1 MLRCDTPAQGS
12 SPPPP
17 VSWRNGARSPSKH
30 LQGHVDTQ
38 LHVLHVVVM
47 LLFNQIL
54 LAGTI
59 PKRNRGH
66 SSYKVYCFTDDLLIY
81 KLNIYDASV
90 SRSTFTKDLL
100 FFLGFFLLHT
110 CCGIKY
116 IFAEKSTKNQ
126 N

>member
-1 MLRCDTPAQGS
+1 MSPVGPTSGGLMYWTAC
-12 SPPPP
+12 PPPP

-59 PKRNRGH
+59 PKETVDTVVTRFI
-66 SSYKVYCFTDDLLIY
+66 VLLMIY
-81 KLNIYDASV
+81 
-90 SRSTFTKDLL
+90 
-100 FFLGFFLLHT
+100 
-110 CCGIKY
+110 
-116 IFAEKSTKNQ
+116 
-126 N
+126 

>member
-1 MLRCDTPAQGS
+1 MYWTACSDVILQLRARQPPLH
-12 SPPPP
+12 PPPP

-59 PKRNRGH
+59 PTETVDTVVTRFI
-66 SSYKVYCFTDDLLIY
+66 VLLMIY
-81 KLNIYDASV
+81 
-90 SRSTFTKDLL
+90 
-100 FFLGFFLLHT
+100 
-110 CCGIKY
+110 
-116 IFAEKSTKNQ
+116 
-126 N
+126 

>member
-12 SPPPP
+12 SAPPPPPPPP

-54 LAGTI
+54 LARTT

-81 KLNIYDASV
+81 KLNIYDACFSFYFYKRPV
-90 SRSTFTKDLL
+90 V
-100 FFLGFFLLHT
+100 FF
-110 CCGIKY
+110 
-116 IFAEKSTKNQ
+116 
-126 N
+126 